1 MWKQTDFGQDDKL
14 SMCYHLKQMDDRNV
28 DAVAGELREAYM
40 QLKDLSSRCMIDME
54 HINKND
60 ERVFYFK
67 PKSVFLEEPEKQRQF
82 RQKFLKD
89 IGTLKDPVQRF
100 GYADQLD
107 QEVREAVAE
116 RQLSDPGDMRP
127 FLADFYER
135 RLYNL

>member
-1 MWKQTDFGQDDKL
+1 M
-14 SMCYHLKQMDDRNV
+14 SMSYHLKQMDDKNV

-60 ERVFYFK
+60 DRVFYFK

-82 RQKFLKD
+82 RQNFLKSV
-89 IGTLKDPVQRF
+89 GTLKDPVQKF
-100 GYADQLD
+100 GLADQLD
-107 QEVREAVAE
+107 QEVRDAVVE

-127 FLADFYER
+127 FLADFFER